1 MIKLNKMSEVK
12 TDKEII
18 ETELN
23 VPFSPIDARVLVK
36 PLEEVKVVKKILVP
50 TDEKVEEDIQDT
62 KEVEE
67 EVVSNLRVGVV
78 LSVDSATEF
87 PFSIGDKVV
96 FVYRAAMPFD
106 LYKDTVLL
114 KRYDI
119 LGLWQK

>member
-1 MIKLNKMSEVK
+1 MSEVK

-23 VPFSPIDARVLVK
+23 VPFSPIDGRVLVK
-36 PLEEVKVVKKILVP
+36 PLEEVKLVKKVLVP
-50 TDEKVEEDIQDT
+50 DEDSPQNPEDIQET

-67 EVVSNLRVGVV
+67 EVVSNLRVGIV
-78 LSVDSATEF
+78 LATDANTEF
-87 PFSIGDKVV
+87 PFEIGDKVV

-106 LYKDTVLL
+106 LYKDAVLL

-119 LGLWQK
+119 LGLWEK